1 MQESWQITTITTIHD
16 DDHRYTIASNIF
28 FVISVYLNPV
38 SKIHIQLFQ
47 TIIIANMINH
57 ISMFPMS
64 ISETKQLRRI
74 PEFDKSDITHIHIY
88 IFRHSTQMYNPFEQ
102 LYIACFI
109 VSFNPL
115 TL

>member
-1 MQESWQITTITTIHD
+1 MIIMVIQLPPI
-16 DDHRYTIASNIF
+16 YF
-28 FVISVYLNPV
+28 LVISIRL
-38 SKIHIQLFQ
+38 SKIHIQLFR

-88 IFRHSTQMYNPFEQ
+88 IFKHSTQMYNPFEH
-102 LYIACFI
+102 LYIACYV

-115 TL
+115 TF